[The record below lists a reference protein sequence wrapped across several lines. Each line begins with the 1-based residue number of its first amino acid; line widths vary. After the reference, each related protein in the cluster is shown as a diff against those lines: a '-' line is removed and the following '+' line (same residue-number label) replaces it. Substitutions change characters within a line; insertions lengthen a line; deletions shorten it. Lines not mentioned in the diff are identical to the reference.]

1 MDDTHDLVS
10 SVTKF
15 SPRWTYEDESQWPG
29 DKCNGGGV
37 RQSPI
42 DIKSSSVIKD
52 FAQQFIQYG
61 NLILSDYHQV
71 LLTAINNGY
80 TIMFSTVGDKEVHPT
95 VTGGPLRHEYRLEQ
109 VHFHWLSEHAID
121 GVKFPLEIHFVHV
134 RSDLNVKQALKKR
147 DGLAIF
153 AVFCKILDQE
163 DQIERAFDELTFLLS
178 KLKRVESQVSD
189 ALLNLNKLL
198 SPNTDLYYTYAGSLT
213 SPMCN
218 EVVTWIIFPETIYI
232 TEAQYNLFLK
242 VRRGRYNFRNLQE
255 VKSQL
260 VFQPPVGFF
269 KTPQIV
275 TSLKNAVFTV
285 AEFFQNVTR
294 FMMNGMKTP

>member
-1 MDDTHDLVS
+1 MKNYFL
-10 SVTKF
+10 SVLLCF
-15 SPRWTYEDESQWPG
+15 DQSQWPG
-29 DKCNGGGV
+29 DKCNGGGL

-42 DIKSSSVIKD
+42 DIKRSDVIKD
-52 FAQQFIQYG
+52 FSQQFIQYG
-61 NLILSDYHQV
+61 DLMLAGYQEV
-71 LLTAINNGY
+71 LLTATNNGY
-80 TIMFSTVGDKEVHPT
+80 TIMFSTVGEKEIHPT

-163 DQIERAFDELTFLLS
+163 DQIETAFDELTFLLS
-178 KLKRVESQVSD
+178 KLKRVGSQVSD
-189 ALLNLNKLL
+189 ALLNLTKLV

-213 SPMCN
+213 SPQCN

-232 TEAQYNLFLK
+232 TEAQYNLFEK
-242 VRRGRYNFRNLQE
+242 VRGRRYNFRSLQE
-255 VKSQL
+255 VNNHL

-275 TSLKNAVFTV
+275 TSLKNAVLTV
-285 AEFFQNVTR
+285 AKIIQNVTR